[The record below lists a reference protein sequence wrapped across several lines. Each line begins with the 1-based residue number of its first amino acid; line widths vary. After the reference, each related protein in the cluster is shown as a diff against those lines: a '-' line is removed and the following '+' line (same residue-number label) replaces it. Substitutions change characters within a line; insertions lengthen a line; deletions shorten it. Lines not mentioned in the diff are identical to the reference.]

1 MIDLE
6 IVPTELPTPSAA
18 AVRRRRLQIGA
29 AVSRHIAPAV
39 ARRRSLAHPFR
50 LAFDELGATFTK
62 FGQLIGSAGSL
73 FGDYVAAEFR
83 SCLDQGPP
91 VPFPNVRRTVEADLG
106 RPMHDVF
113 ATFEERPLAAA
124 SIAVVHKAT
133 LHDGRAVAVKLL
145 RPHIEEII
153 AADLAVMWPLADFA
167 GRQIAVG
174 IAGALPGLVD
184 GLGVQL
190 REELDL
196 RNEVRALQW
205 FRAVLRTMDLPRMRV
220 PEPIS
225 DLCGRRVIVM
235 ELLDG
240 VPIDDLAG
248 IEALGIDP
256 RPLVTEALKGFF
268 ATTLCLG
275 RFHGDIHAGNLLITR
290 DGCLG
295 VVDWGIVG
303 RLDPG
308 THQFIRRA
316 IEGILGDED
325 AWRDVHAHLKGVYGG
340 ILQSELGATDEFM
353 ADFIKTQMEA
363 IFIRPFGEVD
373 IRLLMEDPPRPDE
386 ERTDSS
392 LVAGF
397 RRWRNQRRFQQ
408 RMLDS
413 EGMGSDF
420 DRATFLLGK
429 QLVYFERY
437 GKMYT
442 PDLPLMWD
450 RAVFEELLAATTIA

>member
-1 MIDLE
+1 M
-6 IVPTELPTPSAA
+6 
-18 AVRRRRLQIGA
+18 VR
-29 AVSRHIAPAV
+29 P
-39 ARRRSLAHPFR
+39 ARRV
-50 LAFDELGATFTK
+50 FDDLGATFTK

-73 FGDYVAAEFR
+73 FGEEVAAEFR
-83 SCLDQGPP
+83 GCLDQGPP
-91 VPFPNVRRTVEADLG
+91 VAWHKVRATVEADLG
-106 RPMHDVF
+106 RPLEEVF
-113 ATFEERPLAAA
+113 ATFERTPLAAA

-133 LHDGRAVAVKLL
+133 LHNGLTVAVKLL
-145 RPHIEEII
+145 RPHIEKIV
-153 AADLAVMWPLADFA
+153 AADLAVMRPLADFA

-174 IAGALPGLVD
+174 VAGVLPGLID
-184 GLGVQL
+184 GLDMQL

-205 FRAVLRTMDLPRMRV
+205 FRTVMGSMDLPKMRI
-220 PEPIS
+220 PEPI
-225 DLCGRRVIVM
+225 DELCGRRVIVM
-235 ELLDG
+235 EFLDG
-240 VPIDDLAG
+240 VAVDDAAG

-268 ATTLCLG
+268 ATTLCFG
-275 RFHGDIHAGNLLITR
+275 RFHGDIHAGNLLVTR

-303 RLDPG
+303 RMDPA

-316 IEGILGDED
+316 IEGVLGDAT
-325 AWRDVHAHLKGVYGG
+325 AWPDVHAHLKGVYGG
-340 ILQSELGATDEFM
+340 VLQSELGATDEYM
-353 ADFIKTQMEA
+353 AEFIKGQLEA
-363 IFIRPFGEVD
+363 IFTRPFGEVD
-373 IRLLMEDPPRPDE
+373 IRMLLEDAPRPTE
-386 ERTDSS
+386 GPPPKTN
-392 LVAGF
+392 LAAAF
-397 RRWRNQRRFQQ
+397 QRWRQQRRFQQ

-442 PDLPLMWD
+442 PDLPLVWD
-450 RAVFEELLAATTIA
+450 RAVFEKLLADTVPA